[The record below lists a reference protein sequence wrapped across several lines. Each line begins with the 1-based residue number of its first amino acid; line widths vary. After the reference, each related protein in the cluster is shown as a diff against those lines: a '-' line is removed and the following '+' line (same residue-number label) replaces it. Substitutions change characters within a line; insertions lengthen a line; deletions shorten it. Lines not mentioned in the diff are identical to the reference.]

1 MERAYPGAG
10 ALGLS
15 LLRSML
21 KFNPADRISADAAL
35 EHPYFDDIK
44 KKGYINTY
52 RTNNQH
58 LFSESEQLANA
69 LNPIPLKEHLEKIGE
84 SQEHLL
90 ENVSLFFLASRRL
103 LNFSFS
109 FIFIDYSRSS
119 ILSK

>member
-52 RTNNQH
+52 RTNNH
-58 LFSESEQLANA
+58 N
-69 LNPIPLKEHLEKIGE
+69 I
-84 SQEHLL
+84 
-90 ENVSLFFLASRRL
+90 SLV
-103 LNFSFS
+103 NQN
-109 FIFIDYSRSS
+109 SS
-119 ILSK
+119 LML